1 MKKRSKIKAAARARR
16 RAAAKIDRVMVTV
29 PGEMNS
35 GELEQLMQTIA
46 RWRAKGGTL
55 PVPDIPGL
63 RVAAW
68 DEKGHEIR
76 IDCTPAA
83 LYDAR
88 AEVQSLHALID
99 ELLAQARMHRDQ
111 LIAAEKRRR
120 QSMDRIIGMY
130 VTVISLLGIAV
141 GLIVR
146 MLRG

>member
-29 PGEMNS
+29 PGEMHS
-35 GELEQLMQTIA
+35 GELEQLMQAIE

-76 IDCTPAA
+76 IDCAPAA
-83 LYDAR
+83 LCDAR
-88 AEVQSLHALID
+88 ADVQALHALID
-99 ELLAQARMHRDQ
+99 ELLAQARAHRDQ
-111 LIAAEKRRR
+111 LAATEKRRR
-120 QSMDRIIGMY
+120 QFMGKIIGMY
-130 VTVISLLGIAV
+130 ATAMTLLGIAV